1 MDGEAPRAILG
12 TGADSCRAA
21 FVLSGSR
28 SLVYTARIEQ
38 AVVLA
43 LQLHR
48 HQLRKGTD
56 IPYATHL
63 FAVASLVGENGG
75 SEDEVCAALL
85 HDAVEDQGGP
95 ATLVR
100 IQHAFG
106 DEVARIVWEC
116 SDTDVVPK
124 PPWQARKE
132 AYIAHLAEDA
142 DRSVLLVSCADKLHN
157 ARCILDD
164 LREHGESV
172 WERFSGGRD
181 GSLWYYR
188 SLLAIYEE
196 RLGGRMVKALRV
208 VVDEL
213 HVPA

>member
-1 MDGEAPRAILG
+1 MP
-12 TGADSCRAA
+12 
-21 FVLSGSR
+21 
-28 SLVYTARIEQ
+28 YTTRIEE

-48 HQLRKGTD
+48 HQVRKGTD

-95 ATLVR
+95 QTLAR
-100 IQHAFG
+100 IQESLGA
-106 DEVARIVWEC
+106 EVARIVWEC

-132 AYIAHLAEDA
+132 AYLEHLAEA
-142 DRSVLLVSCADKLHN
+142 DGSVLLVSCADKLHN
-157 ARCILDD
+157 ARCTLAD
-164 LREHGESV
+164 LREQGDAV
-172 WERFSGGRD
+172 WRRFSGGRD
-181 GSLWYYR
+181 GTLWYYR
-188 SLLAIYEE
+188 SLLAVFEA
-196 RLGGRMVKALRV
+196 RLPGRLPRELRG
-208 VVDEL
+208 VVDAL
-213 HVPA
+213 HAAS